1 MKGKINKEKKP
12 TNGCTP
18 ILMLSA
24 AITTPV
30 LYNTLNPKINPKT
43 GMKKMRH
50 KTKLFPKIMVVP
62 RKKSAPII
70 SSCVLFSSWLISAA
84 SSVLKGANV
93 PATVT
98 HNAITKKT
106 IIVRSLL
113 TFVGRISQA
122 RSVI

>member
-1 MKGKINKEKKP
+1 ML
-12 TNGCTP
+12 T
-18 ILMLSA
+18 LSA

-30 LYNTLNPKINPKT
+30 LYNTPNPKINPKI

-50 KTKLFPKIMVVP
+50 KTKLFLKIMVVP
-62 RKKSAPII
+62 RKKSALLI
-70 SSCVLFSSWLISAA
+70 SSCVLFSSWLISAT
-84 SSVLKGANV
+84 SSALKGVRV

-98 HNAITKKT
+98 HNAIIKKT

-113 TFVGRISQA
+113 TSVGRVSQA

>member
-1 MKGKINKEKKP
+1 M
-12 TNGCTP
+12 
-18 ILMLSA
+18 LALSA
-24 AITTPV
+24 AIITPV
-30 LYNTLNPKINPKT
+30 VYNTLNPKINPRI

-62 RKKSAPII
+62 RKKSALLI

-84 SSVLKGANV
+84 SSALKGANV
-93 PATVT
+93 PATVM
-98 HNAITKKT
+98 HSAIIKKT

-113 TFVGRISQA
+113 TSVGRVSQV